1 MVNETIP
8 VKKGRTMRFLALS
21 LGLLA
26 ASPAL
31 AQETTPITVPMPV
44 PMIVVSAEGR
54 VATVPDIAT
63 VSAGVTTEGTTAAEA
78 LTANTEQMQKVM
90 DLLVGAGIES
100 GDMQTSNL
108 NISPIWDN
116 SKFNSLGQPAISG
129 YQATNMLT
137 VQVRDLDKLG
147 GVLDQV
153 VSNGANQLNG
163 LMFGLSEPDP
173 AMDEARQLAV
183 AEALRRAKL
192 LASASGVTVG
202 PILSITEGGGYS
214 DPQPM
219 FRRMAAE
226 NAPVPVAA
234 GEVGTVA
241 TVTITFA
248 IVN

>member
-1 MVNETIP
+1 
-8 VKKGRTMRFLALS
+8 MRFLALS

-26 ASPAL
+26 ATPVL
-31 AQETTPITVPMPV
+31 AEDPV

-63 VSAGVTTEGTTAAEA
+63 VSAGVTTEGSTAAEA
-78 LTANTEQMQKVM
+78 LKANTEQMQKVM

-108 NISPIWDN
+108 YISPVWDN
-116 SKFNSLGQPAISG
+116 SKFNSSGSPAISG

-137 VQVRDLDKLG
+137 VQVRQLDTLG
-147 GVLDQV
+147 AVLDQV

-163 LMFGLSEPDP
+163 LTFGLSDPVP
-173 AMDEARQLAV
+173 AMDEARKLAV
-183 AEALRRAKL
+183 DEALRRAKL
-192 LASASGVTVG
+192 LASASGVTIG

-219 FRRMAAE
+219 FRQMAAE
-226 NAPVPVAA
+226 AAPVPVAA